1 MNFGGKGF
9 GMSIFKSFVS
19 YYKPYRKMFYFDLF
33 CALVVSLVDLA
44 FPQILNFLTD
54 GLYTQNAD
62 VILRSLWIVA
72 IALIAMYIVRYG
84 CQYYITTWG
93 HAVSYTH
100 LDVYKRQILLSAS
113 NAFALFPSMI
123 TVITTE
129 RDMATKIPT
138 HSRKSASPP
147 LAPRAI
153 LTASAISP
161 AAISI
166 CLLYTSRCV

>member
-1 MNFGGKGF
+1 MYMNFGGKGF

-72 IALIAMYIVRYG
+72 IALIAMYIVP
-84 CQYYITTWG
+84 
-93 HAVSYTH
+93 VSYTH
-100 LDVYKRQILLSAS
+100 LDVYKRQALYRYR
-113 NAFALFPSMI
+113 AFS
-123 TVITTE
+123 T
-129 RDMATKIPT
+129 D
-138 HSRKSASPP
+138 SG
-147 LAPRAI
+147 
-153 LTASAISP
+153 
-161 AAISI
+161 
-166 CLLYTSRCV
+166 